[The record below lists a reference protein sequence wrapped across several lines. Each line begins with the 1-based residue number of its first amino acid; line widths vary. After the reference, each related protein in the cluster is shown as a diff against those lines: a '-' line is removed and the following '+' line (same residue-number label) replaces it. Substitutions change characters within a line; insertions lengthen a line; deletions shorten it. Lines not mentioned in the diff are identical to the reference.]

1 MHTWTL
7 RNYDSIHRACT
18 SPSQTKIPTWRKE
31 SGHKLSPLIKKLF
44 AIDWC
49 LLGKWK
55 PAFSNGASVGILTTL
70 QGRSHGVLTQY
81 KTTPVWVH
89 SFCLVLVFLVK
100 ILLIFFLS
108 ICLSVLTFIF
118 CSFFC
123 CFLFSPYFY
132 YYY

>member
-89 SFCLVLVFLVK
+89 SFCLVLVFFFV
-100 ILLIFFLS
+100 LLIFFLS